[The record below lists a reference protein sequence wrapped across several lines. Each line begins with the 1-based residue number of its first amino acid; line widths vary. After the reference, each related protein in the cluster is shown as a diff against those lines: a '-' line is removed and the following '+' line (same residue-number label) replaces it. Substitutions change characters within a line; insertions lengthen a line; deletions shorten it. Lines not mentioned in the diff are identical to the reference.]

1 MSNNSIHLSIPQSRT
16 VRGYEIRRLP
26 LGKYLQ
32 MIDALSGLPQELM
45 RAAYPGKTEM
55 QALAELK
62 ILTANDIPALFLR
75 LMTAMPVR
83 AMQLL
88 SLATGIDEETLK
100 SDERIGLDG
109 AAEMVEAVIE
119 VNGLTNFLQAARAI
133 TAQVRA
139 AIQRDGSNG

>member
-32 MIDALSGLPQELM
+32 MIDALSELPQELM

-88 SLATGIDEETLK
+88 SLATGIDEETLE

>member
-88 SLATGIDEETLK
+88 SLATGIDEETLEN
-100 SDERIGLDG
+100 DERIGLDG